1 MSKGLNGEDSVI
13 EKRLSK
19 QDIKLII
26 QKKMMKV
33 KRELDSQVKD
43 IQAEG
48 RTLQDNIDLH
58 SKQQKNQM
66 VAWQQEQEQYQH
78 QLHNE
83 LLLLNDTR
91 KNVTHLN
98 EQIRLLIMLQKKTK
112 SHQSVLQ
119 TELKDAFDAI
129 KRIKGKLTMQEVE
142 ILNEEDQNKDKAGSR
157 QVKS

>member
-66 VAWQQEQEQYQH
+66 VAWQQE
-78 QLHNE
+78 
-83 LLLLNDTR
+83 
-91 KNVTHLN
+91 
-98 EQIRLLIMLQKKTK
+98 
-112 SHQSVLQ
+112 
-119 TELKDAFDAI
+119 
-129 KRIKGKLTMQEVE
+129 
-142 ILNEEDQNKDKAGSR
+142 
-157 QVKS
+157 